1 MRNASTKLV
10 IFAIF
15 RFMHSKDSLRSIYD
29 QSEDASLNNVHVFVT
44 PEDDKKLKHIYG
56 R

>member
-1 MRNASTKLV
+1 
-10 IFAIF
+10 
-15 RFMHSKDSLRSIYD
+15 MHSKDSLRSIYD